1 MRLNRYFYITL
12 VPVVIVA
19 FISGCGSSSH
29 TPSTTNTNNYP
40 YSHLTNGNTLTVIS
54 GDNVMPLSVN
64 GSLCSSDSYLNKP
77 CVSVKVCDTSGLTSG
92 THCQVIDDILLDT
105 GSSGFRVFKS
115 VLTSSLQAALTP
127 INISGN
133 KETECLQFGDGSAT
147 WGPVELADIIL
158 GNESA
163 VQLPIQVIDSTF
175 GNSSSCSG
183 AVTGP
188 TDPMFG
194 ANGLLGVGLFV
205 NDCGADCVTYSNT
218 TIYYKCTSTTS
229 GTCSGTTVS
238 LSNQVNNP
246 VSYLATD
253 NNGVILELPSI
264 SDGGVTSLTGYL
276 VLGIGTRSNNVPS
289 STLTVYPTDTSYG
302 EFSTTFNGKT
312 YSGIIDSG
320 SNALYFDSSSATNL
334 PACSSPNSD
343 FFCPLSTVSLTAVT
357 TGYTGTPNENVT
369 FDIGNMTSLTSS
381 SNNSGNDNVFIE
393 IGGLDTSVFDWGLP
407 FHIGRNVYVGIEN
420 KSSSLGSGP
429 YWAY

>member
-1 MRLNRYFYITL
+1 MRLNKYFYITL
-12 VPVVIVA
+12 ASIVIVS

-29 TPSTTNTNNYP
+29 APSTTNTNGYP
-40 YSHLTNGNTLTVIS
+40 YSHLTNGTTLTAIS
-54 GDNVMPLSVN
+54 GDNVMQLSVN

-92 THCQVIDDILLDT
+92 THCQVINDILLDT
-105 GSSGFRVFKS
+105 GSSGFRVFKE
-115 VLTSSLQAALTP
+115 VLTSTLQTALTP

-147 WGPVELADIIL
+147 WGPVEEANIIL

-175 GNSSSCSG
+175 GNSSSCAG

-194 ANGLLGVGLFV
+194 ANGILGVGLFV
-205 NDCGADCVTYSNT
+205 NDCGTDCVNHANT
-218 TIYYKCTSTTS
+218 TIYYQCTSTTG

-246 VSYLATD
+246 VSYLTTD
-253 NNGVILELPSI
+253 NNGVILELPDI
-264 SDGGVTSLTGYL
+264 SDGGAISLTGYL

-289 STLTVYPTDTSYG
+289 STLTVYSTDTSYG
-302 EFSTTFNGKT
+302 EFSTTFDGKA

-343 FFCPLSTVSLTAVT
+343 FFCPLSTVSLTAIT
-357 TGYTGTPNENVT
+357 TGYSGTPNENVN

-393 IGGLDTSVFDWGLP
+393 IGGSDTSVFDWGLP

-420 KSSSLGSGP
+420 KSSSLGTGP